1 MRSCEG
7 TGKNIEQ
14 AVQNA
19 LLELKASRE
28 DVDIKILNEGG
39 FLKKAKVLVTI
50 SEDAVEKYE
59 KREQFKKELLKEE
72 NDEDFAEKFIKK
84 KVEQTAKEEPAA
96 KEEKTVE
103 EKVETKPAKKVK
115 IVADEEISSNEKQ
128 EEKEERNFIENER
141 KYTGEEFIE
150 GLLKTLNLE
159 GNIEKIEEDR
169 FTRFN
174 VTGENL
180 NDLIGYRGECM
191 LSLSYIM
198 NIVCKSENRKKIVLD
213 IENYR
218 EKRAESLRELAKRT
232 ADKVAK
238 SGRYF
243 KFEPMD
249 ASERKVIHTALQ
261 EDERVTTLSKGEEP
275 HRYLIVFP
283 REYKDKR

>member
-59 KREQFKKELLKEE
+59 KREQFKKELLKKE

-84 KVEQTAKEEPAA
+84 KVEQTEKAEPAA

-128 EEKEERNFIENER
+128 EEKEERNFLENER
-141 KYTGEEFIE
+141 KFTGEEFIE
-150 GLLKTLNLE
+150 GLLKTLDLE